1 MADDIVN
8 MHDAK
13 TRLSQLVARAEKG
26 ERITIA
32 RDGKAV
38 AQLGP
43 APRRRKGSP
52 LPEDEPLLNLETFA
66 VEGPGG
72 SLTNED
78 IDRTLYGGS

>member
-1 MADDIVN
+1 MADEIVN

-32 RDGKAV
+32 RDGKPV
-38 AQLGP
+38 AELGP
-43 APRRRKGSP
+43 VPRTRKGTR
-52 LPEDEPLLNLETFA
+52 LPENEPLLNLDTFA
-66 VEGPGG
+66 VDGPGG
-72 SLTNED
+72 ELTNLD